1 MADTNQRTVASITR
15 EGREPPSYAYNDPDL
30 GPLEFLLAVMRA
42 EHLPMATRIDA
53 ARALLPF
60 TNPYPRPTNSVP
72 RCTIVIGGLG
82 PCDTARA
89 QGPATDNSV
98 PRCTIVIGGLGPCDT
113 ARAQGPATE
122 ATENRSENL
131 LSANTTLT
139 HDQSTQAPQNLTTM
153 PNTPPLIDYST
164 PPTPAELQ
172 EIKAAVNKLRP
183 DLAHLPVP
191 EFHLCPCGH
200 WITGEYDCCRRELS
214 KLN

>member
-89 QGPATDNSV
+89 QGPAT
-98 PRCTIVIGGLGPCDT
+98 
-113 ARAQGPATE
+113 E

-172 EIKAAVNKLRP
+172 EIKAAINALRP